1 MMIDIPHEVYTI
13 MATRLAA
20 SIVFIFLSA
29 GPALAQAPPT
39 LSRQQREL
47 LQSLLNA
54 VDTAAAQPP
63 AAPTPWQSHVMRAS
77 DGSHYVAFT
86 IVPPTTT
93 PLPQG
98 PALLYIR
105 LATAHPQA
113 AARNSERSA
122 IRDWLAGSRIDPRLL
137 PRRGIAIGEMPV
149 MGATGAMGS
158 QRQPVTTG
166 VNEMRLMALERERA
180 KQKQEEQDKQRRAE
194 LEGKTAV
201 ARELFPFEDF
211 DLASQSVRG
220 DGTRVITRAFTAGPG
235 EYDLYVA
242 WADPSNPK
250 PAGTVRVLRQSLS
263 LPPAATAGLTSG
275 SIILADK
282 VSVRAAPYAATEQ
295 SAHPYSIG
303 VMEIAP
309 ALDAV
314 YTRDDFLSV
323 AFQIINPRGSDT
335 GMPDL
340 AVGFRIVRVAGDR
353 ESPVASL
360 NPQYYNAST
369 LPPDFD
375 LRQGHPVFAA
385 VSAPL
390 ASLGRG
396 DYRLKIAINDRA
408 AGTSAAAEAD
418 FRVIGTPAS
427 LLAEAPPLGRPF
439 SRDGALAP
447 SALASLVD
455 ALTPASPSPPLS
467 RALATARAGKLIDLL
482 VEEPVPAPEA
492 GIRTTLTGLALISIG
507 DSSAAVQLQR
517 ALQQNAPVA
526 PVQYLIG
533 VARAQQNRDA
543 DAIAAWQL
551 SMATGQAPAAT
562 RQLLVE
568 TLLRRGENARAAAAI
583 AEAAQPPA
591 SPAWTR
597 LTAATQIANGRY
609 ADAIAVL
616 DAHLAANADDAEA
629 RWLLMH
635 ALFADV
641 VKGGNNARFVSD
653 ARKYV
658 DSKGPHADLVSEWLR
673 IVPTS

>member
-1 MMIDIPHEVYTI
+1 MTI
-13 MATRLAA
+13 RLAA
-20 SIVFIFLSA
+20 LVVTICLCGSHLA
-29 GPALAQAPPT
+29 AQAPPT

-54 VDTAAAQPP
+54 VDTAATQPP
-63 AAPTPWQSHVMRAS
+63 SAHTQWQTHLMRAS

-86 IVPPTTT
+86 IVPPAAT

-105 LATAHPQA
+105 LATANPQA
-113 AARNSERSA
+113 AQRIAERSA
-122 IRDWLAGSRIDPRLL
+122 IRDWLTGSRTDPRLL

-194 LEGKTAV
+194 LEGKAAV
-201 ARELFPFEDF
+201 TRELFPFEDF
-211 DLASQSVRG
+211 DLASQSVR
-220 DGTRVITRAFTAGPG
+220 DNGTRIITRAFTAGPG

-242 WADPSNPK
+242 WADTSNPK
-250 PAGTVRVLRQSLS
+250 PAATVRVVRQSLS
-263 LPPAATAGLTSG
+263 LPPAATTGLTTG

-282 VSVRAAPYAATEQ
+282 VSVRAAPYPATEQ

-314 YTRDDFLSV
+314 YTRDEFLSV

-340 AVGFRIVRVAGDR
+340 GVGFRIVRVAADR

-396 DYRLKIAINDRA
+396 EYRLKIAITDRA
-408 AGTSAAAEAD
+408 AGTSAIADAD
-418 FRVIGTPAS
+418 FRVVGTPAS
-427 LLAEAPPLGRPF
+427 LLAEAPPLGGPF
-439 SRDGALAP
+439 SRDAALAP
-447 SALASLVD
+447 SALAPLVD
-455 ALTPASPSPPLS
+455 ALTPASPSPQLL
-467 RALATARAGKLIDLL
+467 RALAMARSGKLIDLL
-482 VEEPVPAPEA
+482 VEEPVPEPEA
-492 GIRTTLTGLALISIG
+492 GIRTALTGLALISVG
-507 DSSAAVQLQR
+507 DASAAVQLQR

-533 VARAQQNRDA
+533 AARALQNRDP
-543 DAIAAWQL
+543 DAIAAWQAAI
-551 SMATGQAPAAT
+551 ATGQAPAAT
-562 RQLLVE
+562 RLLLVE
-568 TLLRRGENARAAAAI
+568 TLLRRGDNARAATVIAA
-583 AEAAQPPA
+583 ATQVPP

-597 LTAATQIANGRY
+597 LAAATQIANGRY

-616 DAHLAANADDAEA
+616 DAHLAASADDVEA

-635 ALFADV
+635 ALFAEV
-641 VKGGNNARFVSD
+641 VKGGSKTRFVTD
-653 ARKYV
+653 AEKYV
-658 DSKGPHADLVSEWLR
+658 DSKAPRAELVSEWLR
-673 IVPTS
+673 IVSSS

>member
-1 MMIDIPHEVYTI
+1 MT
-13 MATRLAA
+13 TRLAA
-20 SIVFIFLSA
+20 SIVTVCLLA

-39 LSRQQREL
+39 LSRQQRDL
-47 LQSLLNA
+47 LQSLLNS
-54 VDTAAAQPP
+54 VDAAAAQPP
-63 AAPTPWQSHVMRAS
+63 SAHIEWQTHVMRAS

-86 IVPPTTT
+86 IVPPSTT

-105 LATAHPQA
+105 LATAQPQA
-113 AARNSERSA
+113 AQRVAERSA
-122 IRDWLAGSRIDPRLL
+122 IRDWLTGSRTDPRLL

-180 KQKQEEQDKQRRAE
+180 KQKQDELDKQRRAE
-194 LEGKTAV
+194 LEGKSAV
-201 ARELFPFEDF
+201 TRELFPFEDF
-211 DLASQSVRG
+211 DLASHSVR
-220 DGTRVITRAFTAGPG
+220 DNGTRVITRAFTAGPG

-242 WADPSNPK
+242 WADTSNPK
-250 PAGTVRVLRQSLS
+250 PAGTVRVLRQPVSLA
-263 LPPAATAGLTSG
+263 PAATTGLTTG

-282 VSVRAAPYAATEQ
+282 VSVRAAPYPATEQ

-340 AVGFRIVRVAGDR
+340 AVAFRIVRVTADR

-369 LPPDFD
+369 LPADFD

-408 AGTSAAAEAD
+408 AGTSAGADAD
-418 FRVIGTPAS
+418 FRIIGTPAS
-427 LLAEAPPLGRPF
+427 LLAEAPPLGKPF
-439 SRDGALAP
+439 SREVALAP
-447 SALASLVD
+447 SVLAPLVD
-455 ALTPASPSPPLS
+455 ALTPASASPQLS
-467 RALATARAGKLIDLL
+467 RALATARSGKFIDLL
-482 VEEPVPAPEA
+482 VEEPVPAAEA
-492 GIRTTLTGLALISIG
+492 GIRTTLTGLALIAVG
-507 DSSAAVQLQR
+507 DASAAVQLQR
-517 ALQQNAPVA
+517 ALLQNAPIG

-533 VARAQQNRDA
+533 AARALQNRDS
-543 DAIAAWQL
+543 DAIAAWQ
-551 SMATGQAPAAT
+551 AAIADGQAPAAA
-562 RQLLVE
+562 RELLVE
-568 TLLRRGENARAAAAI
+568 TLLRRGENVRAAAVI
-583 AEAAQPPA
+583 AEAAPA
-591 SPAWTR
+591 PTSPAWIR
-597 LTAATQIANGRY
+597 LTAVTQLANGRY
-609 ADAIAVL
+609 ADAIALL

-629 RWLLMH
+629 RWLLIH

-641 VKGGNNARFVSD
+641 VKGGSKSRFVTD
-653 ARKYV
+653 AQKYV
-658 DSKGPHADLVSEWLR
+658 DSKAAHAALVSEWLR
-673 IVPTS
+673 ILSTS